1 MTLLSLGAVHD
12 RLGDFLVAGAALG
25 TAYGFAFASLGG
37 LVVDAVPAEQTGA
50 ATGVNTIFRTIGGA
64 AGAQLATAIVT
75 GSAGGGST
83 VPTESGYSTA
93 FYAAAVAAAAALL
106 ISVGVRGGG
115 RSPARRTARLVHTS
129 RAGEPRGH
137 CRRHGSCVRH
147 SRTHPGSDDKY
158 RVRPSSGGR
167 KRRLG
172 ETG

>member
-1 MTLLSLGAVHD
+1 MIERRRGKTVVGSGS
-12 RLGDFLVAGAALG
+12 FLVAGAALG

-50 ATGVNTIFRTIGGA
+50 ATGVNTILRTIGGA

-83 VPTESGYSTA
+83 V
-93 FYAAAVAAAAALL
+93 
-106 ISVGVRGGG
+106 
-115 RSPARRTARLVHTS
+115 
-129 RAGEPRGH
+129 
-137 CRRHGSCVRH
+137 HGSCVRH